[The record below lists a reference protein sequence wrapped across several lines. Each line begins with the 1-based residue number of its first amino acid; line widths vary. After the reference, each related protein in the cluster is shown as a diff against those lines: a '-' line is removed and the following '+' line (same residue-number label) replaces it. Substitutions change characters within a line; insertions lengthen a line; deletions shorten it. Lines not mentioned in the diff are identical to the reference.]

1 MAGVRAVRRQPWRG
15 RAYGV
20 AISRVVS
27 AVVSSVAACLM
38 ALLLVVAPV
47 AAQPPDP
54 APLPPGVSA
63 ALDSARA
70 MRGDALTV
78 SLYTYGPSDVFFER
92 FGHAAIGIS
101 DRLTQQDVAFNW
113 GIFDF
118 DQPNFLLRFLTGDT
132 KYQMAGYPTLLFNG
146 VYQADN
152 RSVRQQVLA
161 LTPVE
166 RAALLEYVQWN
177 AREAN
182 KNYRYDYYRD
192 NCSTRVRDL
201 LNWVL
206 RGQLQPVLQRPGSG
220 RTWRGET
227 ARVLHGMTTLVLGID
242 IALGRHADEPLS
254 AWDEEFLPEHMAAH
268 LAAPWMRVSG
278 TTGARALVAQ
288 DTVLFTS
295 TRPPLPAQAPSR
307 VLWALVAG
315 LVLSALLLVA
325 GPSPTVALR
334 RIAAVAVALWGL
346 VTGLLGVALLG
357 FATVTKHAP
366 YMGANTTLLLV
377 QPLMLVV
384 AVLVPRALWRGVSTP
399 AARGLSLLIA
409 GCALVACAAEVVPA
423 LHQDSLAVVALLV
436 PVQITLALLV
446 WRLPRAAAHGAPS
459 AGDSAPASAH
469 RPRA

>member
-1 MAGVRAVRRQPWRG
+1 
-15 RAYGV
+15 
-20 AISRVVS
+20 
-27 AVVSSVAACLM
+27 M

-47 AAQPPDP
+47 AAQAPDP
-54 APLPPGVSA
+54 APLPPGASA

-70 MRGDALTV
+70 TRGEALTV

-152 RSVRQQVLA
+152 RSIRQQVLA

-182 KNYRYDYYRD
+182 KFYRYDYYRD

-206 RGQLQPVLQRPGSG
+206 RGQLQPALQRPGSG

-242 IALGRHADEPLS
+242 IALGRHADAPLS
-254 AWDEEFLPEHMAAH
+254 AWDEEFLPEHMAEH
-268 LAAPWMRVSG
+268 LAAPWMRVNG
-278 TTGARALVAQ
+278 VNGARALVAH
-288 DTVLFTS
+288 DTVLFAS

-315 LVLSALLLVA
+315 LVLSALLLIA
-325 GPSPTVALR
+325 GQSPTVAPR

-346 VTGLLGVALLG
+346 VTGLLGVALLV

-366 YMGANTTLLLV
+366 YMGANTTLLLA

-384 AVLVPRALWRGVSTP
+384 AVLLPRALWRGVSTP
-399 AARGLSLLIA
+399 AARGLSALIA
-409 GCALVACAAEVVPA
+409 GCALVAVVAEVLPA
-423 LHQDSLAVVALLV
+423 FHQESLAVLALIV
-436 PVQITLALLV
+436 PVQITLALLL
-446 WRLPRAAAHGAPS
+446 WRLPRTAATGAQP
-459 AGDSAPASAH
+459 AGATASAH